1 MTVMICCC
9 ALAGTSACEHCNRKA
24 EYEFKLNDAPSV
36 GYKFKIEP
44 VSKTWTKEELKEL
57 VKETVN
63 EILGEKQ

>member
-1 MTVMICCC
+1 MICCC

-24 EYEFKLNDAPSV
+24 EYKFKLNAPSV